1 MAVFDTFSMDC
12 CRPWDSWD
20 TRFLQFFGG
29 KSRRNY
35 GNPSVLQEDEQ
46 KTIEHMFPGLLQAEL
61 QTASMKPISN

>member
-1 MAVFDTFSMDC
+1 
-12 CRPWDSWD
+12 
-20 TRFLQFFGG
+20 LQTLGLLGHKVSSIFGG

-61 QTASMKPISN
+61 QTASMKPVSKL